1 MLLALAATLSAG
13 AIGTAQ
19 AAPAM
24 PGAGSAAEQLNVVEQ
39 AQYYVF
45 RRRHYCFYLDGW
57 HGPGWYWCGYAQ
69 RSAAASAGVAAKA
82 GTAGTAAARRDT
94 IPATGITEANSVAQT
109 RARAGAGRAAWRI
122 C

>member
-24 PGAGSAAEQLNVVEQ
+24 PGAGSAAEQLDVVEQ
-39 AQYYVF
+39 AQYYMF
-45 RRRHYCFYLDGW
+45 GRRHYCFYLDGW

-69 RSAAASAGVAAKA
+69 RRGF
-82 GTAGTAAARRDT
+82 GWGGGEGWHGWDRRGPPRHDT
-94 IPATGITEANSVAQT
+94 
-109 RARAGAGRAAWRI
+109 RHRHH
-122 C
+122 